1 MSYAKQMPPTNA
13 LAGELRVALGQAARR
28 IRQQRGDAG
37 LTDPQYN
44 VLLWL
49 TKKGPLTPGQ
59 LAELERIQPPSMT
72 RTVNGLVQL
81 GLVGKTE
88 HPTDGRQVVVT
99 LSDLGVAEVA
109 ETRRRRDAW
118 LTQRLQEMSP
128 DERRLLTDAIELLR
142 RIAQS

>member
-59 LAELERIQPPSMT
+59 LADLERIQPPSMT
-72 RTVNGLVQL
+72 RTVNGLVEL

>member
-1 MSYAKQMPPTNA
+1 MPPTNA

-72 RTVNGLVQL
+72 RTVNGLVEL

>member
-72 RTVNGLVQL
+72 RTVNGLVEL

>member
-28 IRQQRGDAG
+28 IRQERGAAG

-59 LAELERIQPPSMT
+59 LAEHERIQPPSMT
-72 RTVNGLVQL
+72 RTVNGLVEL

-99 LSDLGVAEVA
+99 LTDLGVAEVT